1 MKVLDKRWG
10 EVTIKQQGEK
20 KNKFD
25 KTKSFSIAKT
35 NNEYSIEELKDILEI
50 TVNLTEKY
58 NYIGLKNI
66 LNSIKNKEKE
76 L

>member
-1 MKVLDKRWG
+1 MKVIDKRWG

-20 KNKFD
+20 KNNFD

-35 NNEYSIEELKDILEI
+35 NNEYSIEELKDIFEI

-58 NYIGLKNI
+58 NYIELKNI
-66 LNSIKNKEKE
+66 LNSVKNKEKK

>member
-25 KTKSFSIAKT
+25 QTKSFSIAKT
-35 NNEYSIEELKDILEI
+35 NNEYSIEELKDIFEI

-58 NYIGLKNI
+58 KYDQLKKKLI
-66 LNSIKNKEKE
+66 DLSLEKME
-76 L
+76 I